1 MLLSELHNFDLQARC
16 GSLDLWFNPKQ
27 YQQAQGQRY
36 ILFDSPLSLRDVAI
50 TATFFFVVEMVFCT
64 CATQGIEHSSRAPH
78 SHASTTMMP

>member
-36 ILFDSPLSLRDVAI
+36 ILFDSPLNLRDVAI
-50 TATFFFVVEMVFCT
+50 TATFFLSWKWYFAPVPPRGSNT
-64 CATQGIEHSSRAPH
+64 AREHHTP
-78 SHASTTMMP
+78 TPPPL